1 MLFDL
6 FADNLLSYV
15 SDFDM
20 LFLAFSGVLIGIV
33 LGALPG
39 VSSTMALAILL
50 PVSFGLEPHAA
61 MLFLLAVFISSVYG
75 GSISAILINIPG
87 TPGAIVTQF
96 DGYPMAQKGQAGH
109 ALAYSLIASTIG
121 GLIGLT
127 LLVMLAPIVAGAAMS
142 FRSPEFAMAA
152 IFGLVLLSFAS
163 EGSTFR
169 GILVGVIGLICGMV
183 GFDRLTDISR
193 FDFGTPALQGG
204 IELVPVTVGIFG
216 LAEVLRNL
224 SQGSGSLPPVPAL
237 GSLFPPLARLA
248 GLWKTMLR
256 GSVTGTFVGA
266 IPAAGSAIA
275 VALSYAQEKKL
286 SKTPEKFG
294 KGEPAGIAGPEAANS
309 AGVGGSLVPMMTLGI
324 PGDSMTAV
332 LMGAL
337 LIHGLRPGPMLFA
350 NDPAFVS
357 NIYASVFFG
366 VILTLFVGFAF
377 IRLITLV
384 MRIPSYIMFCAI
396 TLLCIVGSFAIRN
409 SISDV
414 FVMIFFGI
422 VGYVLYLL
430 RMPPAPLAFGL
441 ILGPLLE
448 ENLRRS
454 LIIGRG
460 SWTVFIERP
469 ISLALL
475 LLSVAAILLPILLP
489 ALKRR
494 MAVMRQKGVTSEDEK
509 PG

>member
-6 FADNLLSYV
+6 FLDKLAGYFVQPELL
-15 SDFDM
+15 
-20 LFLAFSGVLIGIV
+20 LLALSGVLIGIV

-50 PVSFGLEPHAA
+50 PVSFGLERDAA
-61 MLFLLAVFISSVYG
+61 MLFLLAVFVSSVYG

-96 DGYPMAQKGQAGH
+96 DGYPLAQKGQAGH
-109 ALAYSLIASTIG
+109 ALAYSLISSTVG
-121 GLIGLT
+121 GLIGLA
-127 LLVMLAPIVAGAAMS
+127 LLVMLAPVVAAAAMN

-152 IFGLVLLSFAS
+152 VFGLVLLSFAS
-163 EGSTFR
+163 EGSTIR

-183 GFDRLTDISR
+183 GFDTLTDISR
-193 FDFGTPALQGG
+193 LDFGVPALQGG
-204 IELVPVTVGIFG
+204 IELVPVTVGVFG

-224 SQGSGSLPPVPAL
+224 SQSAGRLPPVPAL
-237 GSLFPPLARLA
+237 GSLFPPVGRLV

-256 GSVTGTFVGA
+256 GSIVGTFVGA

-275 VALSYAQEKKL
+275 VALSYAQEKRL
-286 SKTPEKFG
+286 SKTPHAFG

-309 AGVGGSLVPMMTLGI
+309 SAVGGALVPMMTLGI

-337 LIHGLRPGPMLFA
+337 LVHGLRPGPLLFV
-350 NDPAFVS
+350 NDPGFIS

-366 VILTLFVGFAF
+366 VILTLVIGFAF

-384 MRIPSYIMFCAI
+384 MRIPAYIMFCAI

-414 FVMIFFGI
+414 FVMIFFGV
-422 VGYVLYLL
+422 VGYVLYVL
-430 RMPPAPLAFGL
+430 RMPPAPLVFGL
-441 ILGPLLE
+441 ILGPILE
-448 ENLRRS
+448 ENVRRS

-460 SWTVFIERP
+460 SWTIFLERP
-469 ISLALL
+469 ISLVLI
-475 LLSVAAILLPILLP
+475 LLSLAAILVPLLAP
-489 ALKRR
+489 GFKRR
-494 MAVMRQKGVTSEDEK
+494 MTRLRKGDTGS
-509 PG
+509 

>member
-1 MLFDL
+1 MLLDL
-6 FADNLLSYV
+6 FLGHLASYIARPDLL
-15 SDFDM
+15 
-20 LFLAFSGVLIGIV
+20 LLAVSGVLIGIV

-50 PVSFGLEPHAA
+50 PVSFGLEPNAA

-96 DGYPMAQKGQAGH
+96 DGYPLAKKGRAGH
-109 ALAYSLIASTIG
+109 ALAFALIASTVG

-127 LLVMLAPIVAGAAMS
+127 LLVMLAPLVAATAMN

-152 IFGLVLLSFAS
+152 VFGLILLSFAS
-163 EGSTFR
+163 EGSTVR
-169 GILVGVIGLICGMV
+169 GILVGVIGLVCGMV

-204 IELVPVTVGIFG
+204 VELVPVTVGIFG

-224 SQGSGSLPPVPAL
+224 SQGGGKLPRVPSL
-237 GSLFPPLARLA
+237 GSLFPKLSEVA
-248 GLWKTMLR
+248 GLWKSMLR
-256 GSVTGTFVGA
+256 GSLVGTFIGA

-275 VALSYAQEKKL
+275 VALSYAQEKKF
-286 SKTPEKFG
+286 SKTPEAFG

-309 AGVGGSLVPMMTLGI
+309 AAVGGSLVPMMTLGI

-350 NDPAFVS
+350 NDPGFVS
-357 NIYASVFFG
+357 NIYASVLFG
-366 VILTLFVGFAF
+366 VVLTLVIGFAF
-377 IRLITLV
+377 IRVITLV
-384 MRIPSYIMFCAI
+384 MRVPGHIMFCAI
-396 TLLCIVGSFAIRN
+396 ALLCIVGSFATRN
-409 SISDV
+409 SVSDV
-414 FVMIFFGI
+414 FVMIFFGV
-422 VGYVLYLL
+422 VGYVLYVL

-460 SWTVFIERP
+460 SWTIFLERP
-469 ISLALL
+469 ISLALIL
-475 LLSVAAILLPILLP
+475 MSVAAIVLPIAVP
-489 ALKRR
+489 RLKRR
-494 MAVMRQKGVTSEDEK
+494 FARLKKGEA
-509 PG
+509 